1 MTDHM
6 VIIGGGQAG
15 CQAAISLRQAGF
27 DGDVTLIGEE
37 PALPYQRPPLSKA
50 YLKGE
55 LAEERLYFRPAD
67 FFEGQ
72 SIEVRTGV
80 RVASIDREAKTVHLA
95 DGEAL
100 SYTKLLITTGAPPRR
115 LPVPGAD
122 LDGVRYLRSLKDAD
136 DLRSILSADGR
147 VAIIGA
153 GYIGL
158 EVAAVARAAGR
169 EVTVLEMADRVLKRV
184 ASPELSSF
192 YQELHTNK
200 GVDIRLGAAVEA
212 VTGEGGRVT
221 GITLSTGE
229 TIACSSVLV
238 GIGAVPCT
246 ELAQGAGLKC
256 DNGIRVN
263 EHACTEDPNV
273 FAAGDCS
280 HFPSPRYGRS
290 MRLESVPNAI
300 EQGKVA
306 GANMAGGE
314 AVHDALPWFWSD
326 QYEAKLQTVGLA
338 EGATSVITRGDP
350 AAGSFSLWSFQG
362 DKLLSVDAVNDPPA
376 FAVGKKVLATGAA
389 VAPDEI
395 SDPKF
400 DLRVLMKR

>member
-1 MTDHM
+1 MTEHM

-15 CQAAISLRQAGF
+15 CQAAISLRQVGF
-27 DGDVTLIGEE
+27 EGDITLIGEE

-55 LAEERLYFRPAD
+55 LEQERLFFRPAE

-72 SIEVRTGV
+72 AIQVRTGV
-80 RVASIDREAKTVHLA
+80 RVVRIDRPANEIQLA
-95 DGEAL
+95 DGERLPYA
-100 SYTKLLITTGAPPRR
+100 KLLIATGAPPRR

-136 DLRSILSADGR
+136 DLRTILTGEGR

-158 EVAAVARAAGR
+158 EVAAVAQSAGR

-184 ASPELSSF
+184 APPELSAF
-192 YQELHTNK
+192 YQDLHTGQ
-200 GVDIRLGAAVEA
+200 GVDIRLGAAVQA

-221 GITLSTGE
+221 GVTLSTGE
-229 TIACSSVLV
+229 IVPCSSVLV

-246 ELAQGAGLKC
+246 ALAQDAGLTC
-256 DNGIRVN
+256 DNGIRVD
-263 EHACTEDPNV
+263 EHARTADPRI

-314 AVHDALPWFWSD
+314 AVHAALPWFWSD

-350 AAGSFSLWSFQG
+350 AAGLFSLWSFQG

-376 FAVGKKVLATGAA
+376 FAVGKKVLTTGAP

-395 SDPKF
+395 SDPDF